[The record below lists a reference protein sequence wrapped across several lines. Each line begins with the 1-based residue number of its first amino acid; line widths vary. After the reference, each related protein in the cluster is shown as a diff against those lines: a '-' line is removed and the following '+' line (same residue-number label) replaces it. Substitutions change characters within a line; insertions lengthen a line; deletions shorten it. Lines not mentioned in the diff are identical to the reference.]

1 MLHRTVS
8 VFHLQ
13 NLLMWEYRSKNYKIC
28 SSLTACK
35 LVPFQRKVNHYTTM
49 YTKFN
54 HLSGNNG
61 ASSIKGS
68 YVNSTLVLMN
78 NCFDWIQ
85 HSRHFKL
92 FNNLVPPSINM
103 IKLICCTQ
111 LKKVNG
117 KNTMWEILS
126 YSMCNDQMYLRHHL
140 YRSYLFWTWA
150 AITSIY
156 QDIEQD
162 LHYLSLKF
170 WYSNKKFNQL
180 EVQCSCIPIKWQE
193 NKCISCFF
201 LIRPPSPNCI
211 CERMI
216 STCFRNLK

>member
-1 MLHRTVS
+1 
-8 VFHLQ
+8 
-13 NLLMWEYRSKNYKIC
+13 MWEYRSKNYKIC

-35 LVPFQRKVNHYTTM
+35 LVPFQRKANHYTTM

-68 YVNSTLVLMN
+68 YVNSALVLMN
-78 NCFDWIQ
+78 NCFNWIQ
-85 HSRHFKL
+85 HSWHFKL
-92 FNNLVPPSINM
+92 FYNLVPPSVNM

-150 AITSIY
+150 AIT
-156 QDIEQD
+156 
-162 LHYLSLKF
+162 LSGYWTGFTLFKF
-170 WYSNKKFNQL
+170 KILIFKKKINQL
-180 EVQCSCIPIKWQE
+180 EVQRSCILINWQMF
-193 NKCISCFF
+193 ILFF
-201 LIRPPSPNCI
+201 FSIRPPSSNCI

>member
-1 MLHRTVS
+1 
-8 VFHLQ
+8 
-13 NLLMWEYRSKNYKIC
+13 MWEYRSKNYKIC

-35 LVPFQRKVNHYTTM
+35 LVPFQRKANHYTTM

-68 YVNSTLVLMN
+68 YVNSALVLMN
-78 NCFDWIQ
+78 NCFNWIQ

-92 FNNLVPPSINM
+92 FYNLVPPSVNM

-162 LHYLSLKF
+162 LLYLNLKF
-170 WYSNKKFNQL
+170 WYSKKKSINWKYSVLVYWSIDKCLSWFFFQFDPLPPIAFVKGWFPPALEILNKH
-180 EVQCSCIPIKWQE
+180 P
-193 NKCISCFF
+193 F
-201 LIRPPSPNCI
+201 LS
-211 CERMI
+211 
-216 STCFRNLK
+216 SD

>member
-68 YVNSTLVLMN
+68 NVNSTLVLMN

-117 KNTMWEILS
+117 KNTMWSCLTVCVMTKCTSAIPCTEVTCSEPEQLLQASIRIL
-126 YSMCNDQMYLRHHL
+126 NR
-140 YRSYLFWTWA
+140 
-150 AITSIY
+150 IY
-156 QDIEQD
+156 I
-162 LHYLSLKF
+162 
-170 WYSNKKFNQL
+170 
-180 EVQCSCIPIKWQE
+180 I
-193 NKCISCFF
+193 
-201 LIRPPSPNCI
+201 
-211 CERMI
+211 
-216 STCFRNLK
+216 

>member
-1 MLHRTVS
+1 
-8 VFHLQ
+8 
-13 NLLMWEYRSKNYKIC
+13 MWEYRSKNYKIC

-35 LVPFQRKVNHYTTM
+35 LVPFQRKANHYTTM

-68 YVNSTLVLMN
+68 YVNSALVLMN
-78 NCFDWIQ
+78 NCFNWIQ

-92 FNNLVPPSINM
+92 FYNLVPPSVNM

-156 QDIEQD
+156 QDIDSEQD
-162 LHYLSLKF
+162 LLYLNLKF
-170 WYSNKKFNQL
+170 WYSKKKSINWKYSVL
-180 EVQCSCIPIKWQE
+180 VYWSID
-193 NKCISCFF
+193 KCLSCFF
-201 LIRPPSPNCI
+201 FSIRPPSSNCI

>member
-1 MLHRTVS
+1 
-8 VFHLQ
+8 
-13 NLLMWEYRSKNYKIC
+13 MWEYRSKNYKIC

-35 LVPFQRKVNHYTTM
+35 LVPFQRKANHYTTM

-68 YVNSTLVLMN
+68 YVNSALVLMN
-78 NCFDWIQ
+78 NCFNWIQ

-92 FNNLVPPSINM
+92 FYNLVPPSVNM

-111 LKKVNG
+111 LKKFNG

-126 YSMCNDQMYLRHHL
+126 YSMCNDQMYLQHPL

-162 LHYLSLKF
+162 LLYLNLKF
-170 WYSNKKFNQL
+170 WYSKKKSINWKYNVLVYLFIL
-180 EVQCSCIPIKWQE
+180 
-193 NKCISCFF
+193 FF
-201 LIRPPSPNCI
+201 FSIRPPSSNCI